1 MVTLKKVSELIYE
14 IPKGSRPGMNVPA
27 RIYADELLLQ
37 KMRTDRTLIQAANV
51 ACLPGIVRYSFVM
64 PDGHEGYGFPIGGV
78 AAFDPEE
85 KGVISPGGVG
95 YDINCLPPGTKVLT
109 SLGCRVNIEELSID
123 DRVVS
128 ISKKNKVKEE
138 GEVVLFTSRYENTIY
153 EVKTKSGFTLKATSD
168 HPILTREKGMVRVDE
183 LEEGMEVA
191 IYPFEGVDY
200 EKPKE
205 FTIIRGEK
213 LPYTLKKELKK
224 RGLLPLTSRNA
235 KLPYILKI
243 LGYVLGDGTINGKQ
257 LEVYGSKEDLEEIG
271 KDLEKLGYK
280 AKIYSRKKTCK
291 LKGYV
296 FEHQE
301 YALKVSAK
309 SLVKLLAILGCPEG
323 NKTQAKYRVPWFIF
337 KLPLW
342 MTRLFLAGY
351 FGAELSKPK
360 TINGYNFYMPELKIV
375 KIKKLEKNAWEFLEG
390 IKKLLEKFG
399 IKAVIRKAYENEDKV
414 CLRLL
419 VRSDTENLIKLY
431 SKIGYEYNSLR
442 RRLANAAIVYLKLK
456 QKIIEERKILR
467 RILKEEY
474 LQGIPLT
481 VIVSKYRGKVN
492 QRFIERSVYSEVKN
506 TRIPKGLIRF
516 EEYVKSK
523 VEGDIVY
530 DEVEEIK
537 AKRYNGLV
545 YDITVSNENHNFIA
559 DSFVVSNCGVRL
571 LRTNLMLDDLKPK
584 MKTLL
589 DTLARN
595 VPSGVGRGGLIRI
608 SISELDK
615 VLLEGVDWAI
625 DRGYAWSE
633 DKEHIEEK
641 GHMVSADPDKVSL
654 RAKQRGAP
662 QLGSLG
668 SGNHFL
674 EIQTV
679 EEIYDRKAAKRIG
692 IEDVGQIV
700 VMIHTGSRGLGHQVA
715 SDYLRIMERAMRKY
729 GIRVPDRELVSVP
742 WNTREAQD
750 YFAAMSAAVNYAFT
764 NRTLITYWVRES
776 FKQVLHQDIDKL
788 GLELIYD
795 VAHNIAKVEYHE
807 VEGKWKKL
815 IVHRKGSTRAFP
827 PGHPEIPKDHKEI
840 GQVVLIPGSMGTAS
854 YVLLGVKT
862 GKEAFYSTCHGSG
875 RLLSRAA
882 AVRKYRASEV
892 INALRK
898 MGIEIRAASKRV
910 VCEEAPGAYKPSDAV
925 VKVVHEAGLS
935 RVLLKLRPLG
945 VVKG

>member
-1 MVTLKKVSELIYE
+1 MVTLKKISELIYE
-14 IPKGSRPGMNVPA
+14 IPKGSKPGMNVPA
-27 RIYADELLLQ
+27 RVYADELLLQ

-51 ACLPGIVRYSFVM
+51 ACLPGIVRYSYVM

-78 AAFDPEE
+78 AAFDPD
-85 KGVISPGGVG
+85 KGGVISPGGVG

-109 SLGCRVNIEELSID
+109 SLGYKVNIEELAID
-123 DRVVS
+123 DTIVS
-128 ISKKNKVKEE
+128 ISKKSKVKEE
-138 GEVVLFTSRYENTIY
+138 GDVVLLMSRYETTIY
-153 EVKTKSGFTLKATSD
+153 EIKTKSGFTLKATGD
-168 HPILTREKGMVRVDE
+168 HPILTRKKGMVKADE

-191 IYPFEGVDY
+191 IYPFEGVNY

-205 FTIIRGEK
+205 FTIVSSDK

-224 RGLLPLTSRNA
+224 RGLLPLTSGNA

-257 LEVYGSKEDLEEIG
+257 LEIYGRKEDLEEIR

-291 LKGYV
+291 LKGYT

-301 YALKVSAK
+301 YVLKVSAK
-309 SLVKLLAILGCPEG
+309 SLAKLLTVLGCPEG
-323 NKTQAKYRVPWFIF
+323 NKSRARYGVPWFIF

-342 MTRLFLAGY
+342 MIRLFLAGY

-399 IKAVIRKAYENEDKV
+399 IKAVVRKAYENRDKV

-419 VRSDTENLIKLY
+419 VKSNPENLIKLY

-456 QKIIEERKILR
+456 QKIVEERRILR
-467 RILKEEY
+467 KILKEEH
-474 LQGIPLT
+474 LQGISLT
-481 VIVSKYRGKVN
+481 ILVSEYCEKVN
-492 QRFIERSVYSEVKN
+492 QRFIERSVYSGVEDA
-506 TRIPKGLIRF
+506 RIPKSMIRF
-516 EEYVKSK
+516 EEHVRSK

-537 AKRYNGLV
+537 AKRYNGPV

-584 MKTLL
+584 MRELL

-595 VPSGVGRGGLIRI
+595 IPSGVGRGGLIRI
-608 SISELDK
+608 SISELNR
-615 VLLEGVDWAI
+615 VLLEGVDWAV
-625 DRGYAWSE
+625 DRGYAWPE
-633 DKEHIEEK
+633 DREHIEEK
-641 GHMVSADPDKVSL
+641 GHMPAADPDKVSL

-674 EIQTV
+674 EIQIV
-679 EEIYDRKAAKRIG
+679 EEIYDKKAAKKIG
-692 IEDVGQIV
+692 IERVGQVV
-700 VMIHTGSRGLGHQVA
+700 VMVHTGSRGLGHQVA
-715 SDYLRIMERAMRKY
+715 SDYLRLMERAMRKY

-742 WNTREAQD
+742 WNSREAQD

-764 NRTLITYWVRES
+764 NRALITYWVRES
-776 FKQVLHQDIDKL
+776 FKRVFHEDFDKL

-795 VAHNIAKVEYHE
+795 VAHNIAKIEYHK
-807 VEGKWKKL
+807 VNGKRKKL

-827 PGHPEIPKDHKEI
+827 PGHPEIPKDHKDI

-854 YVLLGVKT
+854 YVLLGVET
-862 GKEAFYSTCHGSG
+862 GEEVFYSTCHGSG

-898 MGIEIRAASKRV
+898 MGIEVRAASKRV
-910 VCEEAPGAYKPSDAV
+910 VSEEAPGAYKPSDAV